1 MSILTL
7 LNKNIFTI
15 FILFFIPISV
25 FSQNMISL
33 TVIDKIDGSALEN
46 IKINLSN
53 GIAYTNE
60 KGIVTVNL
68 SKLPITISIN
78 DFRYYPKE
86 IELDNF
92 KNKKIELTHKG
103 FILDDVI
110 INSNFFPKRF
120 KDNNTSSSIIDEI
133 EFRKNEGEFLINTL
147 NQASGLYT
155 HSAGYNTNRITI
167 RGMGSRSQYST
178 NKIKSYLNNIP
189 LSNGVG
195 ETAIED
201 FGIDI
206 LDQIEIK
213 KGPNSSIYGSG
224 LGGNIILNSSKSFDK
239 TVKIKSIYKS
249 FNTYQNSI
257 SISRKI
263 NGLRFLFN
271 FEKIKSDGYRDN
283 NSYDNNRFFTS
294 INYEINDYY
303 SLEFINF
310 FNAADALI
318 PSSLSLDN
326 FQNNPSSAAFSWG
339 NVQGGEDYKKSIT
352 GLTFNSKKNKYSS
365 SATFFYKTFDNDENR
380 PFNYLIENSKLFGFR
395 HIGKL
400 SITPFDLSYGLEY
413 SDENYLFSTWNEYE
427 TINQSIISKQTQ
439 DRKNYNFFL
448 QLDKSFK
455 NSFLTFGVGSNKINY
470 DWIDETE
477 SISLSYS
484 TKTIISPRISY
495 NHNLNNISIF
505 GNISHG
511 FSSPNINETLD
522 ENGIVNPD
530 IKPET
535 GWNYELGIIGSSSNN
550 SLSYNLGI
558 YYMDIR
564 NLLVAQR
571 TDFDTFTG
579 VNAGKT
585 SHPGLEATINFS
597 LYRSEKFT
605 VTSSNNFSKYWYVF
619 KDFNN
624 RGNDYSKN
632 KLTGVPTHT
641 ANSKIKI
648 DFKNYIAQISFQNVG
663 KLPMNDSNELFND
676 AYSLFN
682 FKLSKLFSINKLDI
696 DISTGVNNLFEK
708 SYASGIVINA
718 IGFGGKD
725 PRYYYPGLPRNYYL
739 SLSLGI

>member
-1 MSILTL
+1 MYLHVLLKIISI
-7 LNKNIFTI
+7 I
-15 FILFFIPISV
+15 FILFFIPFSV
-25 FSQNMISL
+25 LSKNTISL

-46 IKINLSN
+46 IKINIGN
-53 GIAYTNE
+53 DIIYTNE
-60 KGIVTVNL
+60 KGIVTVNP

-78 DFRYYPKE
+78 DFRYYSKE

-92 KNKKIELTHKG
+92 RNKTIELIHKG
-103 FILDDVI
+103 FILDDII
-110 INSNFFPKRF
+110 INSNFYPKRF
-120 KDNNTSSSIIDEI
+120 KDNNSSTSIIDDL

-147 NQASGLYT
+147 NQTSGLYT

-195 ETAIED
+195 ETTIED

-206 LDQIEIK
+206 LDQIEIN

-224 LGGNIILNSSKSFDK
+224 LGGNIILKTSKSFDK
-239 TVKIKSIYKS
+239 TVKIKSIFKS

-257 SISRKI
+257 SVSRKI
-263 NGLRFLFN
+263 NRLNLLFN

-283 NSYDNNRFFTS
+283 NSYNNNRFFTS
-294 INYEINDYY
+294 INYEINDNY

-310 FNAADALI
+310 FNTADAFI
-318 PSSLSLDN
+318 PSSLSLEN
-326 FQNNPSSAAFSWG
+326 FQNNPSSAAFTWG
-339 NVQGGEDYKKSIT
+339 NVQGGEDYNRSLSGITFNFKRNKYKSIT
-352 GLTFNSKKNKYSS
+352 
-365 SATFFYKTFDNDENR
+365 TFFYKTFDNDEKR
-380 PFNYLIENSKLFGFR
+380 PFNYLIEDSDSFGFR
-395 HIGKL
+395 HIGQL
-400 SITPFDLSYGLEY
+400 SITPFDLSYGFEY
-413 SDENYLFSTWNEYE
+413 SNENYLFSTWDEYRTANER
-427 TINQSIISKQTQ
+427 IISQQTQ
-439 DRKNYNFFL
+439 DRKNYNFFM
-448 QLDKSFK
+448 QIDKTFK
-455 NSFLTFGVGSNKINY
+455 NSFLTFGIGSNKINY
-470 DWIDETE
+470 DWIDNIN
-477 SISLSYS
+477 SNSLSYS

-495 NHNLNNISIF
+495 NINLNNNSIF
-505 GNISHG
+505 ANISHG
-511 FSSPNINETLD
+511 FSSPNIDETLD
-522 ENGIVNPD
+522 ENGIVNPN

-535 GWNYELGIIGSSSNN
+535 GWNYELGLIGSTRNN
-550 SLSYNLGI
+550 ILSYNVGI
-558 YYMDIR
+558 YYVDIK

-571 TDFDTFTG
+571 TGLDTFTG

-597 LYRSEKFT
+597 LYRSEKFS

-624 RGNDYSKN
+624 RGNDFSKN

-641 ANSKIKI
+641 TNSKIKI
-648 DFKNYIAQISFQNVG
+648 DFKNYIAQVSFQNVG
-663 KLPMNDSNELFND
+663 KLPMNDSNELFTD

-696 DISTGVNNLFEK
+696 DISTGVNNLFDK

-718 IGFGGKD
+718 IGFGGRD
-725 PRYYYPGLPRNYYL
+725 PRYYYPGLPRNYYISL
-739 SLSLGI
+739 SLSI

>member
-1 MSILTL
+1 MYLHFL
-7 LNKNIFTI
+7 LNKNISII
-15 FILFFIPISV
+15 FILFFIPFSV
-25 FSQNMISL
+25 LSKNTISL

-46 IKINLSN
+46 IKINIGN
-53 GIAYTNE
+53 DIIYTNE
-60 KGIVTVNL
+60 KGIVTVNPK
-68 SKLPITISIN
+68 KLPINISIN
-78 DFRYYPKE
+78 DFRYYSKE

-92 KNKKIELTHKG
+92 RNKTIELIHKG
-103 FILDDVI
+103 FILDDII
-110 INSNFFPKRF
+110 INSNFYPKRF
-120 KDNNTSSSIIDEI
+120 KDNNSSTSIIDDI

-147 NQASGLYT
+147 NQTSGLYT

-195 ETAIED
+195 ETTIED

-206 LDQIEIK
+206 LDQIEIN

-224 LGGNIILNSSKSFDK
+224 LGGNIILKTSKSFDK
-239 TVKIKSIYKS
+239 TVKIKSIFKS

-257 SISRKI
+257 SVSRKI
-263 NGLRFLFN
+263 NRLNLLFN

-283 NSYDNNRFFTS
+283 NSYNNNRFFTS

-310 FNAADALI
+310 FNTADAFI
-318 PSSLSLDN
+318 PSSLSLEN
-326 FQNNPSSAAFSWG
+326 FQNNPSSAAFTWG
-339 NVQGGEDYKKSIT
+339 NVQGGEDYNRSLSGISFNIKRNKYKSIT
-352 GLTFNSKKNKYSS
+352 
-365 SATFFYKTFDNDENR
+365 TFFYKTFDNDEKR
-380 PFNYLIENSKLFGFR
+380 PFNYLIEDSDSFGFR
-395 HIGKL
+395 HIGQL
-400 SITPFDLSYGLEY
+400 SITPFDLSYGFEY
-413 SDENYLFSTWNEYE
+413 SNENYLFSTWNEYRTANE
-427 TINQSIISKQTQ
+427 RIISQQTQ
-439 DRKNYNFFL
+439 DRKNYNFFM
-448 QLDKSFK
+448 QIDKTFK
-455 NSFLTFGVGSNKINY
+455 NSFLTFGIGSNKINY
-470 DWIDETE
+470 DWIDNIN
-477 SISLSYS
+477 SNSLSYS

-495 NHNLNNISIF
+495 NINLNNNSIF
-505 GNISHG
+505 ANISHG
-511 FSSPNINETLD
+511 FSSPNIDETLD
-522 ENGIVNPD
+522 ENGIVNPN

-535 GWNYELGIIGSSSNN
+535 GWNYELGLIGSSRNN
-550 SLSYNLGI
+550 ILSYNFGI
-558 YYMDIR
+558 YYVDIK

-571 TDFDTFTG
+571 TGFDTFTG

-597 LYRSEKFT
+597 LYRSEKFSII
-605 VTSSNNFSKYWYVF
+605 SSNNFSKYWYVF

-641 ANSKIKI
+641 INSKIKI
-648 DFKNYIAQISFQNVG
+648 DFKNYIAQVSFQNVG
-663 KLPMNDSNELFND
+663 KLPMNDSNELFTD

-696 DISTGVNNLFEK
+696 DISTGVNNLFGK

-718 IGFGGKD
+718 IGFGGRD
-725 PRYYYPGLPRNYYL
+725 PRYYYPGLPRNYYISL
-739 SLSLGI
+739 SLSI

>member
-1 MSILTL
+1 MYLHLL
-7 LNKNIFTI
+7 LNKNISII

-25 FSQNMISL
+25 ISKNTISL

-46 IKINLSN
+46 IKINIGN
-53 GIAYTNE
+53 DIIYTNE
-60 KGIVTVNL
+60 KGIVTVNP

-78 DFRYYPKE
+78 DFRYYSKE

-92 KNKKIELTHKG
+92 GNKTIELIHKG
-103 FILDDVI
+103 FILDDII
-110 INSNFFPKRF
+110 INSNFYPKRF
-120 KDNNTSSSIIDEI
+120 KDNNSSTSIIDDI

-147 NQASGLYT
+147 NQTSGLYT

-189 LSNGVG
+189 LSNGIG
-195 ETAIED
+195 ETTIED

-206 LDQIEIK
+206 LDQIEIN

-224 LGGNIILNSSKSFDK
+224 LGGNIILKTSKSFDK
-239 TVKIKSIYKS
+239 TVKIKSIFKS

-257 SISRKI
+257 SVSRKI
-263 NGLRFLFN
+263 NRLNLLFN

-283 NSYDNNRFFTS
+283 NSYNNNRFFTS
-294 INYEINDYY
+294 INYEINDYF

-310 FNAADALI
+310 FNTADAFI
-318 PSSLSLDN
+318 PSSLSLEN
-326 FQNNPSSAAFSWG
+326 FQNNPSSAAFTWG
-339 NVQGGEDYKKSIT
+339 NVQGGEDYNRSLSGITFNLKRNKYKSIT
-352 GLTFNSKKNKYSS
+352 
-365 SATFFYKTFDNDENR
+365 TFFYKTFDNDEKR
-380 PFNYLIENSKLFGFR
+380 PFNYLIEDSDSFGFR
-395 HIGKL
+395 HIGQL
-400 SITPFDLSYGLEY
+400 SITPFDLSYGFEY
-413 SDENYLFSTWNEYE
+413 SNENYLFSTWDEYRTANER
-427 TINQSIISKQTQ
+427 IISQQTQ
-439 DRKNYNFFL
+439 DRKNYNFFM
-448 QLDKSFK
+448 QIDKTFK
-455 NSFLTFGVGSNKINY
+455 NSFLTFGIGSNKINY
-470 DWIDETE
+470 DWIDNIN
-477 SISLSYS
+477 SNSLSYS

-495 NHNLNNISIF
+495 NINLNNNSIF
-505 GNISHG
+505 ANISHG
-511 FSSPNINETLD
+511 FSSPNIDETLD
-522 ENGIVNPD
+522 ENGIVNPN

-535 GWNYELGIIGSSSNN
+535 GWNYELGLIGSSRNN
-550 SLSYNLGI
+550 ILSYNVGI
-558 YYMDIR
+558 YYVDIK

-571 TDFDTFTG
+571 TGFDTFTG

-585 SHPGLEATINFS
+585 SHPGLEATLNFS
-597 LYRSEKFT
+597 LYRSEKFS

-641 ANSKIKI
+641 TNSKIKI
-648 DFKNYIAQISFQNVG
+648 DFKNYIAQVSFQNVG
-663 KLPMNDSNELFND
+663 KLPMNDSNELFTD

-696 DISTGVNNLFEK
+696 DISTGVNNMFDK

-718 IGFGGKD
+718 IGFGGRD
-725 PRYYYPGLPRNYYL
+725 PRYYYPGLPRNYYISL
-739 SLSLGI
+739 SLSI

>member
-1 MSILTL
+1 MYLHLL
-7 LNKNIFTI
+7 LNKNISII

-25 FSQNMISL
+25 ISKNTISL

-46 IKINLSN
+46 IKINIGN
-53 GIAYTNE
+53 DIIYTNE
-60 KGIVTVNL
+60 KGIVTVNP

-78 DFRYYPKE
+78 DFRYYSKE

-92 KNKKIELTHKG
+92 GNKTIELIHKG
-103 FILDDVI
+103 FILDDII
-110 INSNFFPKRF
+110 INSNFYPKRF
-120 KDNNTSSSIIDEI
+120 KDNNSSTSIIDDI

-147 NQASGLYT
+147 NQTSGLYT

-189 LSNGVG
+189 LSNGIG
-195 ETAIED
+195 ETTIED

-206 LDQIEIK
+206 LDQIEIN

-224 LGGNIILNSSKSFDK
+224 LGGNIILKTSKSFDK
-239 TVKIKSIYKS
+239 TVKIKSIFKS

-257 SISRKI
+257 SVSRKI
-263 NGLRFLFN
+263 NRLNLLFN

-283 NSYDNNRFFTS
+283 NSYNNNRFFTS
-294 INYEINDYY
+294 INYEINDYF

-310 FNAADALI
+310 FNTADAFI
-318 PSSLSLDN
+318 PSSLSLEN
-326 FQNNPSSAAFSWG
+326 FQNNPSSAAFTWG
-339 NVQGGEDYKKSIT
+339 NVQGGEDYNRSLSGITFNLKRNKYKSIT
-352 GLTFNSKKNKYSS
+352 
-365 SATFFYKTFDNDENR
+365 TFFYKTFDNDEKR
-380 PFNYLIENSKLFGFR
+380 PFNYLIEDSDSFGFR
-395 HIGKL
+395 HIGQL
-400 SITPFDLSYGLEY
+400 SITPFDLSYGFEY
-413 SDENYLFSTWNEYE
+413 SNENYLFSTWDEYRTANER
-427 TINQSIISKQTQ
+427 IISQQTQ
-439 DRKNYNFFL
+439 DRKNYNFFM
-448 QLDKSFK
+448 QIDKTFK
-455 NSFLTFGVGSNKINY
+455 NSFLTFGIGSNKINY
-470 DWIDETE
+470 DWIDNIN
-477 SISLSYS
+477 SNSLSYS

-495 NHNLNNISIF
+495 NINLNNNSIF
-505 GNISHG
+505 ANISHG
-511 FSSPNINETLD
+511 FSSPNIDETLD
-522 ENGIVNPD
+522 ENGIVNPN

-535 GWNYELGIIGSSSNN
+535 GWNYELGLIGSSRNN
-550 SLSYNLGI
+550 ILSYNVGI
-558 YYMDIR
+558 YYVDIK

-571 TDFDTFTG
+571 TGFDTFTG

-585 SHPGLEATINFS
+585 SHPGLEATLNFS
-597 LYRSEKFT
+597 LYRSEKFS

-641 ANSKIKI
+641 TNSKIKI
-648 DFKNYIAQISFQNVG
+648 DFKNYIAQVSFQNVG
-663 KLPMNDSNELFND
+663 KLPMNDSNELFTD

-696 DISTGVNNLFEK
+696 DISTGVNNIFDK

-718 IGFGGKD
+718 IGFGGRD
-725 PRYYYPGLPRNYYL
+725 PRYYYPGLPRNYYISL
-739 SLSLGI
+739 SLSI